1 MRRINRE
8 LDIVYFLRKCFEM
21 REIIKALSS
30 KSARSLA
37 RMQSSLIVD
46 DNKASQ
52 PSESE
57 SASDFDVLAC
67 IPETNLEHELLNK
80 IKKKCDNWLV

>member
-8 LDIVYFLRKCFEM
+8 LDIVYFLRKWFEM

-46 DNKASQ
+46 D
-52 PSESE
+52 
-57 SASDFDVLAC
+57 
-67 IPETNLEHELLNK
+67 
-80 IKKKCDNWLV
+80 